1 MVSPRRERLLPVP
14 ISSSPCLPSTRVF
27 ALSDVHVDLPQNMA
41 WLQGLSAAEYAEAT
55 LILAG
60 DVTDNLERLHVA
72 LSHLCATFAHVFFV
86 PGNHELWIRKQ
97 EYPDSLAKF
106 QRIVQLCD
114 VLGVHTRPAKVGTAQ
129 RQVWIVPL
137 YAWYVGPEEGDGSLY
152 VPKPGEDPTLRMWSD
167 RYFVTWP
174 SLQTALP
181 AAEYFLALNEPHLQ
195 RQYDAPVLSFSHF
208 VPRTDLVFRHASD
221 GGPPFA
227 TLQDP
232 HPRFN
237 FTRVAGCTGLDV
249 QIRRLGAVTHVYG
262 HQHRNRDRLV
272 DGVRYI
278 SHCLGYPR
286 ERQRVGWF
294 GPIDSPK
301 LVWECQGAGVEQDHT
316 P

>member
-1 MVSPRRERLLPVP
+1 MVSRCRKRVAPV
-14 ISSSPCLPSTRVF
+14 SSGPSPWLSSTRVF

-41 WLQGLSAAEYAEAT
+41 WLQELSAVEYADTT

-60 DVTDNLERLHVA
+60 DVTDNLVRLHEA

-86 PGNHELWIRKQ
+86 PGNHELWVRKQ

-106 QRIVQLCD
+106 ERIVQLCD
-114 VLGVHTRPAKVGTAQ
+114 ALGVHTRPVKVGTAQ
-129 RQVWIVPL
+129 RQVWVVPL
-137 YAWYVGPEEGDGSLY
+137 YAWYVGPEEGNGSLF

-167 RYFVTWP
+167 RYFVKWP
-174 SLQTALP
+174 SQQMGLTT
-181 AAEYFLALNEPHLQ
+181 AEYFLTLNEPHLQ

-208 VPRTDLVFRHASD
+208 LPRTDLIFRHDSD
-221 GGPPFA
+221 GGPPLA
-227 TLQDP
+227 TLRDP

-237 FTRVAGCTGLDV
+237 FSRVAGCSNLDV

-286 ERQRVGWF
+286 ERQRLGWF
-294 GPIDSPK
+294 GPIESPK
-301 LVWECQGAGVEQDHT
+301 LVWDSQDAGTE
-316 P
+316 

>member
-1 MVSPRRERLLPVP
+1 VP
-14 ISSSPCLPSTRVF
+14 AALDAWLPSTRVF
-27 ALSDVHVDLPQNMA
+27 ALSDVHVDVPCNMA
-41 WLQGLSAAEYAEAT
+41 WLQELSAAEYAEAT

-60 DVTDNLERLHVA
+60 DVTDSLERLRVA

-86 PGNHELWIRKQ
+86 PGNHELWVRRQ

-106 QRIVQLCD
+106 ERIVQLCD
-114 VLGVHTRPAKVGTAQ
+114 ALGVHTRPAKVGTAQ

-137 YAWYVGPEEGDGSLY
+137 YAWYVGPEEGDSSLF

-167 RYFVTWP
+167 RYFVRWP
-174 SLQTALP
+174 AWQTALT
-181 AAEYFLALNEPHLQ
+181 AAEYFLALNEPHLL
-195 RQYDAPVLSFSHF
+195 RSYDAPVLSFSHF
-208 VPRTDLVFRHASD
+208 LPRTDLVFRHDSD
-221 GGPPFA
+221 GGPPPA
-227 TLQDP
+227 ALRDP
-232 HPRFN
+232 HPSFN

-249 QIRRLGAVTHVYG
+249 QIRQLGAMTHVYG

-294 GPIDSPK
+294 EPIERPK
-301 LVWECQGAGVEQDHT
+301 LVWDCRDAEVGLDHT
-316 P
+316 T